1 MTGGSLF
8 AAAQSVSVVG
18 FSTMAEVAA
27 VAVGSL
33 VGTAFGCLNDA
44 CNIENE

>member
-1 MTGGSLF
+1 MTSGSLF

-18 FSTMAEVAA
+18 VSTMAEVAA

-33 VGTAFGCLNDA
+33 AGTAVGCLNDA